1 MIFCASDGPTPGSAC
16 SSSRLA
22 VLMWTIVP
30 PFFDFPL
37 LGVALASAARG
48 VVLLT
53 LTVVP
58 GVAASFDGG
67 CPFPAESDGTLTL
80 SPSCR
85 SWARLMLFKSASGFA
100 PPAAVIASWTRLPD
114 GSGYVS
120 GESTAPTMYTRIGG
134 GVGVG
139 PGGIIVI
146 TTGAG

>member
-1 MIFCASDGPTPGSAC
+1 MIFWASDGPTPGSAC
-16 SSSRLA
+16 RSSRLA

-30 PFFDFPL
+30 PFLDL
-37 LGVALASAARG
+37 LE
-48 VVLLT
+48 
-53 LTVVP
+53 P
-58 GVAASFDGG
+58 GVAVVSVERAVVFDACTGVVPLLDAGCAFAAAS
-67 CPFPAESDGTLTL
+67 EGTLTL

-85 SWARLMLFKSASGFA
+85 SWARLMLFKSASGLA

-120 GESTAPTMYTRIGG
+120 GESTAPTTYTRIGG